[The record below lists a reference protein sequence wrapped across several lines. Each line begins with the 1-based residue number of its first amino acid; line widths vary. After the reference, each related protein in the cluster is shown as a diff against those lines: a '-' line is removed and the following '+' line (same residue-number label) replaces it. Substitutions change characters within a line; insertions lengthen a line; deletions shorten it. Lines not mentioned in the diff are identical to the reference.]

1 MKASNQEQRKRLSA
15 WRAGIAKMIWLIDLW
30 WHWNERR
37 KLAKS
42 LRKRKAARI
51 VEQERSRKAHW
62 QAVRKHHARDP
73 LWRGA

>member
-1 MKASNQEQRKRLSA
+1 MKDLVAL
-15 WRAGIAKMIWLIDLW
+15 IADARDF
-30 WHWNERR
+30 EDR
-37 KLAKS
+37 

-73 LWRGA
+73 LWRGVA

>member
-1 MKASNQEQRKRLSA
+1 MIARL
-15 WRAGIAKMIWLIDLW
+15 RFWL
-30 WHWNERR
+30 
-37 KLAKS
+37 A

-73 LWRGA
+73 LWRGVA